1 MLRVSGNQPASHL
14 PQKSTT
20 LCQEIRKPTLCGFHG
35 NRSIQKETW
44 KVAILQRERER
55 GRGKERKKEKER
67 GREAKVEA
75 YLEAGTQAMVRSEF
89 HLSQVLAWRA
99 EPSIQRWLLLLEGQP
114 ILWLPWS
121 FTQAIYA
128 S

>member
-1 MLRVSGNQPASHL
+1 MGTSLLATCPRKAQLCVRRSENLHCVVSMATGPFR
-14 PQKSTT
+14 
-20 LCQEIRKPTLCGFHG
+20 RKPGKLPFC
-35 NRSIQKETW
+35 
-44 KVAILQRERER
+44 RER